1 MRTRINCVL
10 KHDDGGE
17 ISSGGNVSIF
27 SNPRWSLSKN
37 TASRRYL
44 TNIKFRKKKTHN
56 YVLFNYSELRPFV

>member
-44 TNIKFRKKKTHN
+44 TNIKFRKKNT
-56 YVLFNYSELRPFV
+56 